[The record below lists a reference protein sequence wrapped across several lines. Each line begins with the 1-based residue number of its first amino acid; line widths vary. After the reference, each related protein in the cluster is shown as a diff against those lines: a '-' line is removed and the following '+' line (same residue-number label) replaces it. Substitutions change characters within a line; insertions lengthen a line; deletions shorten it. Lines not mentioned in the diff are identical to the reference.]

1 MHRRVIDMSRLNAVS
16 QAFLRWRRSAGS
28 SRNETFLSHAASMCD
43 GTQVS
48 EKELREVIDVLVRRG
63 LVTGPTSLA
72 DQLPDPAQLTDQGVI
87 CAVDHEG
94 DVQKWTSS
102 NRPGSI
108 DQSTNVGGQGNQV
121 VAHSSNVQQ
130 NQHTQINNNEV
141 LREVAAQA
149 LAGLDE
155 YEIGDEDADD
165 VRRAAQR
172 ALDETAQGEPE
183 PNRLKRLATNLWAAL
198 LAFAN
203 TAAGPTF
210 AQQLR
215 DLLLPLVNLGA
226 A

>member
-1 MHRRVIDMSRLNAVS
+1 MSRLNTVS

-28 SRNETFLSHAASMCD
+28 SRNETILSHAASMCD

-48 EKELREVIDVLVRRG
+48 EDELREVIDVLVRRG

-87 CAVDHEG
+87 CVVDHEG

-203 TAAGPTF
+203 TAAGTTF

>member
-1 MHRRVIDMSRLNAVS
+1 MS
-16 QAFLRWRRSAGS
+16 
-28 SRNETFLSHAASMCD
+28 EH
-43 GTQVS
+43 
-48 EKELREVIDVLVRRG
+48 ELREVIDVLVRCG

-72 DQLPDPAQLTDQGVI
+72 DQIPDPAQLTDQGVI
-87 CAVDHEG
+87 CVVDHEG

-108 DQSTNVGGQGNQV
+108 DQSTNVSGQGNQV

-130 NQHTQINNNEV
+130 NQHTQINNTEV

-149 LAGLDE
+149 LVGLDE
-155 YEIGDEDADD
+155 YEIDDEDADE

-203 TAAGPTF
+203 TAAGTAF

-215 DLLLPLVNLGA
+215 DLILPLVNLGA